1 MKNINYLTIILLS
14 LLAVSCSKITD
25 PVKKLSLGNRV
36 VNYQADEK
44 VDSLV
49 IPPDLTE
56 PRAQGEFTEV
66 NVMLNDVE
74 IIKPIRNVEVKR
86 DKYRRWLVVDLPP
99 SEVWDLSKEFF
110 RSYNFKIEKENQ
122 EIGILE
128 TDYLEIETKVPD
140 KSLGEIRAGLAKLLQ
155 TQYGLPIAD
164 KYRVRIE
171 SIEGQNKS
179 EVYLTLSSIGEVV
192 TGVTRVWETRQKDVE
207 LETEMLLRLMVFLGS
222 DRVEAISKI
231 KSNVDSEEAIVSVIA
246 SESGYATLVF
256 PFDKK
261 QSWSY
266 LGWALDEL
274 GVDIDDRDSFE
285 GSYLIKVN
293 PRTGFISKMLG
304 SINKK
309 KTYQL
314 VIKEVS
320 EFQTIVIFVNLSEE
334 DDEDI
339 ISYSVELFNTIA
351 SKF

>member
-222 DRVEAISKI
+222 DRFEAISKI
-231 KSNVDSEEAIVSVIA
+231 KSNVDSEEANVSVIA

-339 ISYSVELFNTIA
+339 ISYSVKLFNTIA

>member
-293 PRTGFISKMLG
+293 PRTGLISKMLG